1 MIRGISKILNQRVGF
16 VEKSTHCGLSPT
28 RLCVAV
34 WQQRSGH
41 TKTLFEAVSIL
52 IGQCG
57 DDVKAVQLRA
67 GFQKKRIIYIP
78 VYVLYCHHQCRVLPP
93 SPALQI
99 DDFFKKKLPSSVD
112 INSQSP

>member
-1 MIRGISKILNQRVGF
+1 LIRGISKILNQRVGF
-16 VEKSTHCGLSPT
+16 VEKSTHCLSPT

-67 GFQKKRIIYIP
+67 GFQKKDN
-78 VYVLYCHHQCRVLPP
+78 LY
-93 SPALQI
+93 
-99 DDFFKKKLPSSVD
+99 SSVCFVLSSSVPRPATEPRVT
-112 INSQSP
+112 N